1 MPLIQHIS
9 TRCWWLASD
18 YLVHTNKFHRW
29 CAVAVAGVV
38 ALLIGC
44 FIAFAVAEK
53 YQLKDSF
60 FYGALQ
66 FSFIDGGYPET
77 FAYGLELAAS
87 MIFVWIAWVHHKKH
101 WYAFA
106 GILLVVFFDDA
117 FQLHETIG
125 HSLVVNFSVSPS
137 VGDLG
142 GFATTGLLSAVFW
155 VFGVLKI
162 ESDDE
167 LCAYLLFTVYFAI
180 LIFFGVGVDALHGM
194 FNGNGMQTLFTLLE
208 DGGELVMTAVLSLSA
223 LGMLLRQRQSATA
236 AKMPINS
243 IYSKL

>member
-18 YLVHTNKFHRW
+18 YLMHTNRFHRW
-29 CAVAVAGVV
+29 CSLVVTGVI
-38 ALLIGC
+38 ALLISC

-60 FYGALQ
+60 FYGGLQ

-87 MIFVWIAWVHHKKH
+87 MIFLWIARAHHKKH

-106 GILLVVFFDDA
+106 GILLVIFFDDA

-125 HSLVVNFSVSPS
+125 HGLVVKFGVSPS

-155 VFGVLKI
+155 VFGVFKI
-162 ESDDE
+162 DSDDE
-167 LCAYLLFTVYFAI
+167 LCAYLLFTVYFAL
-180 LIFFGVGVDALHGM
+180 LIFFGVGVDAIHGM
-194 FNGNGMQTLFTLLE
+194 FKGDGMQTVFTLIE

-223 LGMLLRQRQSATA
+223 LGMLQRQRQLATSE
-236 AKMPINS
+236 KMPINS
-243 IYSKL
+243 MYSKP

>member
-18 YLVHTNKFHRW
+18 YLIHTNRFHRW
-29 CAVAVAGVV
+29 CSLVV
-38 ALLIGC
+38 TCAIALLISC

-60 FYGALQ
+60 FYGGLQ

-77 FAYGLELAAS
+77 FSYGLELAAS
-87 MIFVWIAWVHHKKH
+87 MIFLWIARAHHKKH

-125 HSLVVNFSVSPS
+125 HSLVMNFAVSPS

-155 VFGVLKI
+155 VLGVFKI
-162 ESDDE
+162 DSDDE
-167 LCAYLLFTVYFAI
+167 LCAYLLFTVYFAL
-180 LIFFGVGVDALHGM
+180 LIFFGVGVDAFHGM
-194 FNGNGMQTLFTLLE
+194 FNGNGMQTVFTLIE

-223 LGMLLRQRQSATA
+223 LGMLQRQRQLARVE
-236 AKMPINS
+236 KMPINS
-243 IYSKL
+243 MYSKP